1 MAAAMTAVT
10 DRSLGILYGSLAVGV
25 LDIIDAF
32 LFFWLRSG
40 VRPTRILQ
48 SIAAGLLGREAAVA
62 GGITTAMLGLGLH
75 FFIAFMIVLTYHLA
89 SRRIKA
95 LSEHPVIL
103 GMLYGLLV
111 YAVMNFVVLP
121 LSAAPP
127 RSAPSGAVL
136 VNGLLI
142 HAFGVGL
149 PAALSVAWA
158 SRQRARQT

>member
-1 MAAAMTAVT
+1 MCTIT
-10 DRSLGILYGSLAVGV
+10 RSRGLVSGTLAVGI

-32 LFFWLRSG
+32 VFFWLRSG
-40 VRPTRILQ
+40 VRPARILQ
-48 SIAAGLLGREAAVA
+48 SISAGLLGREAAVA

-75 FFIAFMIVLTYHLA
+75 FFIACMIVLTYHLA
-89 SRRIKA
+89 SRRITP
-95 LSEHPVIL
+95 LTQHPVIL
-103 GMLYGLLV
+103 GMLYGLV
-111 YAVMNFVVLP
+111 VFAVMNFIVLP

-149 PAALSVAWA
+149 PSALSAAWA
-158 SRQRARQT
+158 SRQRPTDLTP